1 MTGSCLVEASSSSA
15 GVNIYA
21 ILSKKQGDPWNLL
34 HMCRWTLGL
43 IDCFVFFWLLSSS
56 LVAGRARWPMRE
68 EQDDPCSAAVMLRL
82 PLVGLGCASGVRRFA
97 GTWQGFCPGAFFS
110 VPNCITW
117 ALVVGKHS
125 QNTRLLACAWWDVHP
140 LVTDFHTSS
149 GWNFSFPGWNRAR
162 RAWLRG
168 TSN

>member
-1 MTGSCLVEASSSSA
+1 
-15 GVNIYA
+15 
-21 ILSKKQGDPWNLL
+21 
-34 HMCRWTLGL
+34 
-43 IDCFVFFWLLSSS
+43 
-56 LVAGRARWPMRE
+56 MRE

-125 QNTRLLACAWWDVHP
+125 QNTRLLACA
-140 LVTDFHTSS
+140 
-149 GWNFSFPGWNRAR
+149 
-162 RAWLRG
+162 
-168 TSN
+168 